1 MKLTSTIAR
10 ILLGLMFVAFGLN
23 GFLWFMKAPP
33 MTGPVQLF
41 MEAAMTSHFVWFYS
55 GVQVIAGAMFLFNRF
70 VPLAIVVTAAVIA
83 NILAFHIIMFLV
95 GIPPGILVAIL
106 WFLVAWP
113 LRAHF
118 APLFVARTSD

>member
-1 MKLTSTIAR
+1 MKITSAIAR
-10 ILLGLMFVAFGLN
+10 ILLGLMFVVFGLN

-41 MEAAMTSHFVWFYS
+41 MEAANTSHFVWFYC
-55 GVQVIAGAMFLFNRF
+55 GVQVIAGAMFLFNRY

-83 NILAFHIIMFLV
+83 NILAFHITMFLV

-113 LRAHF
+113 FRAHF
-118 APLFVARTSD
+118 APLLVARTSE